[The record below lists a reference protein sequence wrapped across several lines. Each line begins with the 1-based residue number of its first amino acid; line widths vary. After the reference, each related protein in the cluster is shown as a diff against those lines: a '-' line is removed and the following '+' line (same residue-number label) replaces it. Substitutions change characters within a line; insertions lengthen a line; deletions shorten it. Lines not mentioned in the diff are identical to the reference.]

1 MQRRTLLKL
10 GAVAGTALS
19 LAGGGIA
26 WFYQAAWSGGRLS
39 RVGRNVLGAVA
50 RAVLDSSLPADAG
63 PQLAAVAA
71 HLDRM
76 DATLRA
82 LPPTTQRE
90 VADLLALLA
99 LAPGRLAL
107 AGLSAD
113 WGSASVPQIQ
123 ASLQAMRSSRIAL
136 RQQAYHALR
145 DLTHAAY
152 FADSTTWVRLGY
164 PGPPKIE

>member
-1 MQRRTLLKL
+1 M
-10 GAVAGTALS
+10 AGTALA
-19 LAGGGIA
+19 LAGGGAA
-26 WFYQAAWSGGRLS
+26 WFYQAAWAGGRLTDA
-39 RVGRNVLGAVA
+39 GRRVLGGVA
-50 RAVLDSSLPADAG
+50 SAVLDGSLPTDTG
-63 PQLAAVAA
+63 PRLAAIAA

-82 LPPTTQRE
+82 LPPSAQLE

-107 AGLSAD
+107 TGLSAD
-113 WGSASVPQIQ
+113 WGSASVTQIQ
-123 ASLQAMRSSRIAL
+123 AALQAMRGSRVAL

-152 FADSTTWVRLGY
+152 FADSATWPRLGY
-164 PGPPKIE
+164 PGPSKVE